1 MGRAE
6 TVSYASKITVDD
18 YELGGGT
25 ANSKKC
31 SICDL

>member
-6 TVSYASKITVDD
+6 TVSYASKIKVDD
-18 YELGGGT
+18 YRLEGGT